1 MYCIVQSP
9 PFLFF
14 AKDILM
20 HLEVLQ
26 YFSCCFAFIQEHRE
40 EIFVYFDRSV
50 ILALSKLRGKN
61 LGKPPYRTLPYSL
74 SLYIYIKRKYFICLN
89 EEMRCAAIETL
100 FITLYTRKAHVRRRQ
115 TSTEQDHL
123 AYHFHLPYCKN
134 PIYNTD
140 NICFSFIFTVI
151 QC

>member
-61 LGKPPYRTLPYSL
+61 LGKPPYTSCLFYSL
-74 SLYIYIKRKYFICLN
+74 LYKYILDMIYIVLLTRP
-89 EEMRCAAIETL
+89 EMNCAAT
-100 FITLYTRKAHVRRRQ
+100 K
-115 TSTEQDHL
+115 
-123 AYHFHLPYCKN
+123 PY
-134 PIYNTD
+134 
-140 NICFSFIFTVI
+140 F
-151 QC
+151 